1 MFRSCLSYIFSVV
14 DSFTR
19 VPALLSGK
27 LLGNNC
33 CVLVI
38 VVVVNN
44 GATAHKRSN
53 IQSNPL
59 RCEKIPMQFECQIH
73 THPQTLSL
81 FMVDCLTGVS
91 DGREEHEGGL
101 IKSDTKGPPQYCA
114 KQPSTIER
122 VILLLN

>member
-1 MFRSCLSYIFSVV
+1 MEQQPIKDPTF
-14 DSFTR
+14 
-19 VPALLSGK
+19 
-27 LLGNNC
+27 
-33 CVLVI
+33 
-38 VVVVNN
+38 
-44 GATAHKRSN
+44 
-53 IQSNPL
+53 NPIL
-59 RCEKIPMQFECQIH
+59 YVAKKIPMQFECQIH

-91 DGREEHEGGL
+91 DGRKEHEGGL